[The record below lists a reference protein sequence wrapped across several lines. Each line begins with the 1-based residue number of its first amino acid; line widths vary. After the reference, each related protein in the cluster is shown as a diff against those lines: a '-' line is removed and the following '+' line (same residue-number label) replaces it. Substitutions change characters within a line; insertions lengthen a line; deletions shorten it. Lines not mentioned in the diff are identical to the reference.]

1 MPGPYHCVGEHPSQ
15 GGGICKSGT
24 RGRPAT
30 IKGKCTFDPRCG
42 EKRCATH
49 CKCARMG
56 WRQGLNA
63 GRAKNLPTPKVI
75 TKVKA
80 TSKAMPKAAPKAL
93 AGPVGHPLALNANTL
108 PVHEWFKQMIVDVRD
123 ATEVFMATFMY
134 DHPQLHGVLLKR
146 LQGRSSF
153 SLNIL
158 IDESVLKGNKPW
170 HQKQRLT
177 ALVEAGAIVYVC
189 TGHTPKGI
197 YHRKAVIVDRRF
209 MYTGG
214 ANMTNQA
221 DAGGNKELIFRM
233 VGPPVLE
240 TLAILH
246 EDMRTAV
253 RRWDKA

>member
-1 MPGPYHCVGEHPSQ
+1 MV
-15 GGGICKSGT
+15 
-24 RGRPAT
+24 
-30 IKGKCTFDPRCG
+30 
-42 EKRCATH
+42 
-49 CKCARMG
+49 
-56 WRQGLNA
+56 
-63 GRAKNLPTPKVI
+63 
-75 TKVKA
+75 
-80 TSKAMPKAAPKAL
+80 
-93 AGPVGHPLALNANTL
+93 
-108 PVHEWFKQMIVDVRD
+108 
-123 ATEVFMATFMY
+123 TFMY
-134 DHPQLHGVLLKR
+134 DHPQLHNVLLKR

-158 IDESVLKGNKPW
+158 IDDSVLKGNKPW
-170 HQKQRLT
+170 YQKPRLT

-189 TGHTPKGI
+189 TGQPPKGI